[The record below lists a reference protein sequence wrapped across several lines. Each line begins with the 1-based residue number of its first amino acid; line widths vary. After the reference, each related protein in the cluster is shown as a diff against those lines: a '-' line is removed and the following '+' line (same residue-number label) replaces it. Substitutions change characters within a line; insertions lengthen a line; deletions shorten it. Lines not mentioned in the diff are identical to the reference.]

1 MGVYGVILVKP
12 KSNEYY
18 NSVDVEVPLTLDD
31 ILMTNGSVYPYND
44 HETFALMGRYG
55 NVTFVNGKTDYNLDL
70 NKGQIVRFFLVY
82 TANARPYNFTI
93 DGHKLKLVGGD
104 SGKYEKESLVNSVI
118 ISPAERQIVEV
129 LFDKPG
135 DFKVLNV
142 TPEKVYQLGMINVS
156 EQKSSSSLPP
166 TIGVNSNSSSSFY
179 TLKENKDI
187 IAQIQSYKKIFIRK
201 TNIPI
206 SSSLPSSLSNLNN
219 FQTNNNMM
227 NNNSLPIGYRVRLC
241 NRCLSGNRLEP
252 ISASSVETEALTKV
266 NHMCEAESPAS
277 SIQQEHVKNN
287 STNIINEAQVN
298 LVSYLIQ
305 VVNMR
310 IGQKEGGAG
319 VDVHLKAQELNSPK
333 LLLQHT
339 GNKKLPEN
347 KSWIKEED
355 CIDLGNISHS
365 NNVEN
370 EKNWAYRVIKEEG
383 TIKMIKINK
392 YELTDFVKIAKATF
406 GVFQVQLDDGR
417 GKRYFIIS
425 IKLSAT
431 IINHNSV

>member
-1 MGVYGVILVKP
+1 
-12 KSNEYY
+12 
-18 NSVDVEVPLTLDD
+18 LTGKKEDWLCPHCYQRSHRHWNIKTHIKRKHDA
-31 ILMTNGSVYPYND
+31 IGQPIKAGSS
-44 HETFALMGRYG
+44 TF
-55 NVTFVNGKTDYNLDL
+55 NNNTDSSQFVSD
-70 NKGQIVRFFLVY
+70 
-82 TANARPYNFTI
+82 TI
-93 DGHKLKLVGGD
+93 DYVKKDNWNNKPSFSSRVP
-104 SGKYEKESLVNSVI
+104 SKEESQNTDPI
-118 ISPAERQIVEV
+118 
-129 LFDKPG
+129 D
-135 DFKVLNV
+135 N
-142 TPEKVYQLGMINVS
+142 M
-156 EQKSSSSLPP
+156 LPW
-166 TIGVNSNSSSSFY
+166 
-179 TLKENKDI
+179 
-187 IAQIQSYKKIFIRK
+187 IRK
-201 TNIPI
+201 YNEFLRACVEFNDLSRRLSASPSQLPAMMGNIPI

-347 KSWIKEED
+347 KS
-355 CIDLGNISHS
+355 CN
-365 NNVEN
+365 
-370 EKNWAYRVIKEEG
+370 
-383 TIKMIKINK
+383 
-392 YELTDFVKIAKATF
+392 
-406 GVFQVQLDDGR
+406 
-417 GKRYFIIS
+417 
-425 IKLSAT
+425 
-431 IINHNSV
+431 